1 MFSYL
6 PHTDE
11 IRESMLKDIGLEKIE
26 DLFKQIN
33 PDIRIKDSEFNLAEG
48 ISEQEACK
56 KISGMAAKNKNFE
69 NALSFLGG
77 GVYNR
82 YIPACISAIIQR
94 SEFITSYT
102 PYQPEVSQGTLQA
115 IFDYQTLICNLTGM
129 DVSNASVYDGASA
142 CAEAVLMASR
152 LTRKT
157 EILVSEAVNPEYKQV
172 LETYCYGED
181 IKISYLRTDQG
192 KTGLKD
198 GINYDD
204 YACVLI
210 QNPNYFGCIENIDI
224 YEKIRDSKAKL
235 IVCVDPMSLA
245 LLKNPAEYGA
255 DIAVGD
261 FQPLGISASFGGP
274 HGGFIACKEAYLRQL
289 PGRIVGLTLDKDG
302 REAFTL
308 TLQTR
313 EQHIRREKAT
323 SNICTNNA
331 LMALAATVY
340 MSVLGPA
347 GLKEATGISVHRA
360 HYMARKLAEIPGI
373 SVLYDDFLHEF
384 ILKTKNISSGEFIG
398 KLAEKD
404 IFIGIDLSKK
414 FENMKNCVL
423 VSVTEMN
430 SPEEIDR
437 AVKMIK
443 SEVKKHSC
451 QPDGI
456 KAIY

>member
-11 IRESMLKDIGLEKIE
+11 TRKSMLKEIGLEEIE
-26 DLFKQIN
+26 DLFRQIAGG
-33 PDIRIKDSEFNLAEG
+33 IRVKDSGFNLPEG
-48 ISEQEACK
+48 ISELEASK
-56 KISGMAAKNKNFE
+56 KVADIASKNKNFQ
-69 NALSFLGG
+69 NVISFLGG

-82 YIPACISAIIQR
+82 YIPACINTIIQR

-142 CAEAVLMASR
+142 CAEAVLMAARIAGKS
-152 LTRKT
+152 
-157 EILVSEAVNPEYKQV
+157 EILISKAVNPEYKQV

-181 IKISYLRTDQG
+181 IKITYLNTDSG
-192 KTGLKD
+192 KTVLKD
-198 GINYDD
+198 CINYDD
-204 YACVLI
+204 YACVLV
-210 QNPNYFGCIENIDI
+210 QTPNYFGCVEDTDNLQ
-224 YEKIRDSKAKL
+224 KLKDSKAKL
-235 IVCVDPMSLA
+235 VVCVDPVSLA
-245 LLKNPAEYGA
+245 ILKPPSEYGS
-255 DIAVGD
+255 DIVAGD
-261 FQPLGISASFGGP
+261 FQALGISASFGGP

-289 PGRIVGLTLDKDG
+289 PGRIAGLTKDKDG
-302 REAFTL
+302 KEAFTL

-340 MSVLGPA
+340 MSVLGPQ
-347 GLKEATGISVHRA
+347 GLKEIAGISLQNA
-360 HYMARKLAEIPGI
+360 HYMAQRLAEIPAVK
-373 SVLYDDFLHEF
+373 VLYRDFLWEF
-384 ILKTKNISSGEFIG
+384 VIKTENIPSGEFIN
-398 KLAEKD
+398 KLAEND

-414 FENMKNCVL
+414 FDDMQNCIL

-430 SPEEIDR
+430 SRGDIDR
-437 AVKMIK
+437 AIELIADILEECKLVKN
-443 SEVKKHSC
+443 
-451 QPDGI
+451 
-456 KAIY
+456 